1 MKLSDFFS
9 SSMNRIEESKG
20 QTDSSRTDAEQT
32 ARLNRQIKALTP
44 GKMLQGEV
52 IGKNGS
58 EVKIR
63 LSDDLVMTARLDQD
77 VNVEEGRV
85 LTFEVK
91 NNGTTLSLSPLFANT
106 AATDN
111 VLKALQMANLPVTQT
126 SVSMTELMM
135 QQGMSIDSKS
145 LQSVFRDLVSHPG
158 SAVPDVVSL
167 HRMQMPVNE
176 ANLSQ
181 MESYRELTHQL
192 VRGMTDVL
200 AELPAA
206 FAEAYAKDGA
216 EAAVKMY
223 QAVLQA
229 VFPGQQ
235 TEQADEGGM
244 TTNVPASMTETETA
258 VPGQAP
264 GATQTEEISGTVQTA
279 EHAEAVP
286 QQTEN
291 TGTVLQETANAA
303 YTLQTENGEPENGRT
318 DLSLRLNN
326 LPEELRG
333 EMQMLAEKLL
343 AGGEKAEEAM
353 RALANLHV
361 GTESGL
367 TDVLKELFGSDTFN
381 GQLQKLVWKKWSMEP
396 ELGIDSRKVDEVY
409 NRLKSQLDGIK
420 EALQD
425 AGSTQSSAMK
435 SAVNLSRNLDFMN
448 QMNQMYTYVQLPLQM
463 QQGRANGELYVFT
476 NKRSLAKRDGAV
488 SALLHLD
495 MEHLGPVDVYVSMQN
510 EKVNTR
516 FTVQD
521 DDMLLFLND
530 HMQLL
535 TDRLNKKG
543 YDMKCEMT
551 VKNPEEAET
560 NPVDRILEA
569 DKSTQ
574 VMMQYGFDVRA

>member
-9 SSMNRIEESKG
+9 SSMNRIEENRV
-20 QTDSSRTDAEQT
+20 QTDSGRPDAEQT

-91 NNGTTLSLSPLFANT
+91 NNGTVLSLSPLFANT

-111 VLKALQMANLPVTQT
+111 VLKALQMANLPVNQT

-135 QQGMSIDSKS
+135 RQGMSIDSKS
-145 LQSVFRDLVSHPG
+145 LQSVFRDIVNHPG
-158 SAVPDVVSL
+158 SAVSDVVSL

-206 FAEAYAKDGA
+206 FAEVYAKDGA

-223 QAVLQA
+223 QAVLRA
-229 VFPGQQ
+229 VLSGQP
-235 TEQADEGGM
+235 TEQAGEGGM
-244 TTNVPASMTETETA
+244 ITNVPASMPETETA
-258 VPGQAP
+258 VPGQTP
-264 GATQTEEISGTVQTA
+264 FATQTEDAGGAVQTA
-279 EHAEAVP
+279 EHTEAMP
-286 QQTEN
+286 QQTEH
-291 TGTVLQETANAA
+291 TGTVLQETADAA
-303 YTLQTENGEPENGRT
+303 YTLQTESGIPENGGT
-318 DLSLRLNN
+318 DIPIRLDN

-333 EMQMLAEKLL
+333 EVQLLAEKLM
-343 AGGEKAEEAM
+343 AGGEKTEEAM
-353 RALANLHV
+353 RTLANLPV

-367 TDVLKELFGSDTFN
+367 TDALKELFGSDAFN
-381 GQLQKLVWKKWSMEP
+381 GLLQKLVWKKWSMEP
-396 ELGIDSRKVDEVY
+396 EGGIDSRKVDEVY
-409 NRLKSQLDGIK
+409 NRLKSQLDGMK

-425 AGSTQSSAMK
+425 AGSTQGSAMK

-463 QQGRANGELYVFT
+463 QQGRTNGELYVFT

-495 MEHLGPVDVYVSMQN
+495 MEHLGPVDAYVSMQN

-521 DDMLLFLND
+521 EETLLFLND

-551 VKNPEEAET
+551 VKNPAEAET

-569 DKSTQ
+569 DKSIQ

>member
-20 QTDSSRTDAEQT
+20 QTDSGRLDAEQT

-126 SVSMTELMM
+126 SVSMTERMM

-158 SAVPDVVSL
+158 STVPDVVSL

-264 GATQTEEISGTVQTA
+264 GATQTEEISGAVQTA
-279 EHAEAVP
+279 EHAEAMSQPVG
-286 QQTEN
+286 N
-291 TGTVLQETANAA
+291 TVTVLQETANAA
-303 YTLQTENGEPENGRT
+303 YTLQTENGEPENGGT
-318 DLSLRLNN
+318 DLPIRLNN

-353 RALANLHV
+353 RALANLPV